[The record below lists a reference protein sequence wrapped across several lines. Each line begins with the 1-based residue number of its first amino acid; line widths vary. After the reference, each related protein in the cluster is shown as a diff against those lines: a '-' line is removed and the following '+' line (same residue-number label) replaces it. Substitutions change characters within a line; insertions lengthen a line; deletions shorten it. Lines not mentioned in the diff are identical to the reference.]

1 MRIDQLNISAAQW
14 GPGQLGAAES
24 NSEQRENSGLDLPP
38 PPVPHSER
46 GGGGDF
52 PAAKLSLARLH
63 KLFIGFK

>member
-1 MRIDQLNISAAQW
+1 MRIDQLNISSAQW

-46 GGGGDF
+46 GGEL